1 MRRGTEAESAKRRN
15 QAVEMH
21 NNGMSYSQISKALDV
36 SVYTVQYYMYWE
48 KNHGKEDK
56 QGNLYFKK
64 PIVAEPVNEN

>member
-1 MRRGTEAESAKRRN
+1 
-15 QAVEMH
+15 
-21 NNGMSYSQISKALDV
+21 MSYSQISKALDV

-56 QGNLYFKK
+56 QGNPYFKK